1 MNELI
6 SLSNQKE
13 NKEGIFLAM
22 DKVTQAIAL
31 EGAKKMQTGF
41 QVTLL
46 VQYDLGTIINE
57 LFSVEHIN
65 EVQRKQE
72 IKKLATYWNLSN
84 LNIIYDLVNVST
96 SFTRDFIKAQV
107 EEQMTNGNF
116 LSWNHFKELQKIGS
130 EKRQLLLLKQVR
142 RHCWSANE
150 LSLEMQGN
158 KEAEIKRVG
167 GRKPKLPKTPVAMLQ
182 KIYTTVQQT
191 DNYLEAMAEPLSGMF
206 LEIAPSDVSEQF
218 VCNIENTMARITN
231 ARNQLSNTFDAL
243 STVLTR
249 SKVVLSQQVKP
260 VGTASAAKKSVTL
273 PDMPQVAVSSPAVVL
288 PATRRQLKNRS
299 GL

>member
-13 NKEGIFLAM
+13 NKEGIFLDM
-22 DKVTQAIAL
+22 EKITQGIAV

-46 VQYDLGTIINE
+46 IQYDLGTIINE
-57 LFSVEHIN
+57 LFNAEDID
-65 EVQRKQE
+65 EAQRKRE
-72 IKKLATYWNLSN
+72 IKKLAAYWNLSN

-96 SFTRDFIKAQV
+96 AFTREFIKAQV

-130 EKRQLLLLKQVR
+130 EKRQLTLLKQIR
-142 RHCWSANE
+142 RNCWSANE
-150 LSLEMQGN
+150 LSLELQGN
-158 KEAEIKRVG
+158 REAEVKRTG

-182 KIYTTVQQT
+182 KIYASVQQT
-191 DNYLEAMAEPLSGMF
+191 DNYLEAMSEPLAGMF
-206 LEIAPSDVSEQF
+206 LEIAPNDVTEQF
-218 VCNIENTMARITN
+218 VWNIENTLTRITK
-231 ARNQLSNTFDAL
+231 ARNQLSNTFDEL

-249 SKVVLSQQVKP
+249 SKEVLSKQAKP
-260 VGTASAAKKSVTL
+260 AVTASAAKKAVTVTQVVTPPPAAAL
-273 PDMPQVAVSSPAVVL
+273 PTA
-288 PATRRQLKNRS
+288 RKQLKNRS
-299 GL
+299 SR